1 MFDVIYRFDPD
12 YREEPHGPPTPA
24 AARERLI
31 AGNREFAAFGTPKD
45 SGQPHVVPFD
55 LRDIGVADQPGQA
68 PRQQPFAVVLGCSD
82 ARVPTEMIFNQGC
95 NDLFVVRAAGNIL
108 DLGGLGS
115 IDYATTQMREAV
127 KLVVVLGHSQCGAVS
142 AAVDAFLD
150 PKKYLSLALS
160 HALRSIVDRLFIAV
174 QASAKALE
182 SAYGDGIWYEAGLRP
197 ALIEAAVVMNAALA
211 AYTLQKELSDRRPE
225 ECQVVYGVY
234 DLATRQVGVPLAA
247 APQIDLCTPP
257 AGEQEFSQFAAKLAQ
272 APLIRLLLQAKS

>member
-12 YREEPHGPPTPA
+12 YRDEPHGPPTPA
-24 AARERLI
+24 AALERLVE
-31 AGNREFAAFGTPKD
+31 GNREFAAFGTPND
-45 SGQPHVVPFD
+45 SGKPHVVPFD

-68 PRQQPFAVVLGCSD
+68 PRQHPFAVVLGCSD

-115 IDYATTQMREAV
+115 IDYATTQMRDAV

-160 HALRSIVDRLFIAV
+160 HALRSIVDRLFISV
-174 QASAKALE
+174 QAAAKALE
-182 SAYGDGIWYEAGLRP
+182 TAWGDGIWYETGLRP
-197 ALIEAAVVMNAALA
+197 ALIEMAVVLNAALA
-211 AYTLQKELSDRRPE
+211 AYTLNKELSDRSADE
-225 ECQVVYGVY
+225 LQAVYGVY
-234 DLATRQVGVPLAA
+234 DLATREVGLPLTEH
-247 APQIDLCTPP
+247 PEIELRCPP
-257 AGEQEFSQFAAKLAQ
+257 KTEQEFTQFASQLAQ
-272 APLIRLLLQAKS
+272 SPIIKRLLHSKP